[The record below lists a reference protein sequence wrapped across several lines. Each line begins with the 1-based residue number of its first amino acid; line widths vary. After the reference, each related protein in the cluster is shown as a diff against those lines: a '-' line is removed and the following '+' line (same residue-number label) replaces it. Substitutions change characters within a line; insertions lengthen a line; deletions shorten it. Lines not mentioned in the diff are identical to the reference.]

1 MRKLILIALK
11 DLKLVFRDKAA
22 LILMLLAPL
31 VLTIGMG
38 AVTGRFSGGTST
50 GLSDIPVIIINQDNA
65 VLGNAM
71 VEMFQSAD
79 LNELVSPTLSD
90 DPADARLKVD
100 ADEAAAAILIPA
112 GFTNS
117 VIPANGAASSSA
129 ILQVEI
135 YSNPT
140 RPNSVGVIKTI
151 LEQFLSQVEV
161 GRIGGQV
168 AVSQMLISGF
178 ITPDQAEAVG
188 KSVGESQA
196 TASGRDSSITVR
208 QVTASGEEVEFDV
221 LAFFA
226 PGMALMFLMFTVT
239 YGDRSLLVEQA
250 AGTLPRLLVSPTG
263 SAQIL
268 GGKVFGIF
276 LTGTVQLLILIFGT
290 TLLFRLNW
298 GDTGAVVILVL
309 ASVLGATG
317 WGVLLTSLLKTPGQ
331 ASAIGSAVMLIFG
344 VLGGSFT
351 NTNLLPNW
359 VQWIK
364 HITPNFWGMERFTT
378 LAMGGNISNVLT
390 PILWLV
396 GMAAILFTVGLIIF
410 SRRGLGRN

>member
-1 MRKLILIALK
+1 MRKLFLIALK

-22 LILMLLAPL
+22 LTLMLLAPL
-31 VLTIGMG
+31 ALTIGMG
-38 AVTGRFSGGTST
+38 AVTGRFSGGSST
-50 GLSDIPVIIINQDNA
+50 GLSDIPVIIINQDGGA
-65 VLGNAM
+65 LGDAM

-79 LNELVSPTLSD
+79 LNELISPSLSD
-90 DPADARLKVD
+90 DPADARVKVD

-117 VIPANGAASSSA
+117 VIPAEGAASSA
-129 ILQVEI
+129 EVIQIDL

-168 AVSQMLISGF
+168 AVSQMLQNGI

-188 KSVGESQA
+188 RSVGESQA
-196 TASGRDSSITVR
+196 TASGRNSSISVR
-208 QVTASGEEVEFDV
+208 QVTASGEDVEFDV

-239 YGDRSLLVEQA
+239 YGGRSLLVEQA

-263 SAQIL
+263 NAQIL

-290 TLLFRLNW
+290 TLFFQLNW
-298 GDTGAVVILVL
+298 GDTGAVILLVL

-351 NTNLLPNW
+351 NTNMLPNW
-359 VQWIK
+359 VQWVK
-364 HITPNFWGMERFTT
+364 TITPNFWGMEGFTT
-378 LAMGGNISNVLT
+378 LAMGGNLSNILT
-390 PILWLV
+390 PITWLL
-396 GMAAILFTVGLIIF
+396 GMAAVLFTVGVIIF
-410 SRRGLGRN
+410 SQRGLGRN

>member
-1 MRKLILIALK
+1 MRKLFLIALK
-11 DLKLVFRDKAA
+11 DLKLIFRDKAA
-22 LILMLLAPL
+22 LTLMLLAPL
-31 VLTIGMG
+31 ALTIGMG

-50 GLSDIPVIIINQDNA
+50 GLSDIPVIIINQDDA
-65 VLGNAM
+65 ALGNAM

-79 LNELVSPTLSD
+79 LNELISPTLSD
-90 DPADARLKVD
+90 DPSDARLKVD
-100 ADEAAAAILIPA
+100 ADEAAATILIPA

-117 VIPANGAASSSA
+117 IIPAEGTASSSE
-129 ILQVEI
+129 IIQIEI

-168 AVSQMLISGF
+168 AVSQMLKNGF
-178 ITPDQAEAVG
+178 ITPDQAEVVG

-196 TASGRDSSITVR
+196 TVSGRNSSISIR
-208 QVTASGEEVEFDV
+208 QVTTSGEEVEFDV

-239 YGDRSLLVEQA
+239 YGGRSLLVEQA

-263 SAQIL
+263 NAQIL

-276 LTGTVQLLILIFGT
+276 LTGTVQLFILIFGT
-290 TLLFRLNW
+290 TLFFRLNW
-298 GDTGAVVILVL
+298 GDTIAVIILVL

-351 NTNLLPNW
+351 NTNMLPNW

-364 HITPNFWGMERFTT
+364 HITPNFWGMEGFTT
-378 LAMGGNISNVLT
+378 LAMGGNLSNVLT

-396 GMAAILFTVGLIIF
+396 GMAAILFTVGVIIF